1 MKLEGK
7 EFCKFKI
14 IKNLWGKLFQPI
26 AVLVFFSVVLI
37 SEPVRILCI
46 YSLPLEPPSPIP
58 SHPSRLSQSTRLEFP
73 DYIAAP

>member
-7 EFCKFKI
+7 EFCKSKI

-37 SEPVRILCI
+37 SEPVRIL
-46 YSLPLEPPSPIP
+46 
-58 SHPSRLSQSTRLEFP
+58 
-73 DYIAAP
+73 